1 MNRATLR
8 FVLALCDIPLDRMNL
23 ADDNNLRWVQRN
35 IRINNDGEKVDIALS
50 LIEKILAG
58 EE

>member
-8 FVLALCDIPLDRMNL
+8 FVLALCDIPLDRMDL
-23 ADDNNLRWVQRN
+23 SDDNNLRWVQRN
-35 IRINNDGEKVDIALS
+35 IRFNNDGEKVDIALS